1 MSVSL
6 LSSLAPCLKFHPHVS
21 LWSFI
26 TWPHSNKLYKNGP
39 QRFNTAD
46 TETPY
51 SSPSCDNSCT
61 TLIFWKRNKFLIIL
75 QAQEEAFESKEEEE
89 EGEEEDE
96 LGYGE
101 DYTKLTENQVVE
113 QTFQNLSRILN

>member
-1 MSVSL
+1 
-6 LSSLAPCLKFHPHVS
+6 
-21 LWSFI
+21 
-26 TWPHSNKLYKNGP
+26 
-39 QRFNTAD
+39 
-46 TETPY
+46 
-51 SSPSCDNSCT
+51 
-61 TLIFWKRNKFLIIL
+61 L